1 MLSFVDKNIS
11 ILIGCVRSYIKGDET
26 MDEVAGVILAGGK
39 SRRMGTDKAFL
50 TVGRDAMIERAALEL
65 GKVFKEILISG
76 GDEGT
81 GARLGLRVV
90 PDLIKGWGP
99 LSGIHASLLAARS
112 RKCLVVPCDMPF
124 LSAELAKI
132 MVELSRGYDVTVPQH
147 GDYLQPLFAVYDKN
161 CLPAVEEALN
171 NGRHKVVDF
180 YSRVRVKYV
189 SEALLKGAADI
200 DTVFFNVNTPL
211 DLEKA
216 RIIEKKRD
224 KVRRTNC

>member
-1 MLSFVDKNIS
+1 MKLK
-11 ILIGCVRSYIKGDET
+11 
-26 MDEVAGVILAGGK
+26 
-39 SRRMGTDKAFL
+39 
-50 TVGRDAMIERAALEL
+50 
-65 GKVFKEILISG
+65 KVFKEILISG
-76 GDEGT
+76 GDEEI

-90 PDLIKGWGP
+90 PDLIQGWGP
-99 LSGIHASLLAARS
+99 LSGIHATLLAARS

-124 LSAELAKI
+124 LNADLARI
-132 MVELSRGYDVTVPQH
+132 MADLSDGYDVTVPQH

-161 CLPAVEEALN
+161 CIPAVEEALR

-180 YSRVRVKYV
+180 YPRVRVKYV
-189 SEALLKGAADI
+189 SETLLRAAADI

-216 RIIEKKRD
+216 RMMDKKRK

>member
-1 MLSFVDKNIS
+1 MA
-11 ILIGCVRSYIKGDET
+11 C
-26 MDEVAGVILAGGK
+26 VAGVILAGGK

-50 TVGRDAMIERAALEL
+50 TVGREAMIENAAMEL
-65 GKVFKEILISG
+65 KKVFKEILISG
-76 GDEGT
+76 GEEET
-81 GARLGLRVV
+81 GVHLGLKVV

-124 LSAELAKI
+124 ISADLAKI
-132 MVELSRGYDVTVPQH
+132 MAELSQGYDVTVPQH

-161 CLPAVEEALN
+161 CIPAVEEALR

-180 YSRVRVKYV
+180 YPRVRVKYV
-189 SEALLKGAADI
+189 SETILRAAADI

-216 RIIEKKRD
+216 RIIKKR
-224 KVRRTNC
+224 KKARRTNC

>member
-1 MLSFVDKNIS
+1 MV
-11 ILIGCVRSYIKGDET
+11 
-26 MDEVAGVILAGGK
+26 EVAGVILAGGK
-39 SRRMGTDKAFL
+39 SRRMGRDKAFL
-50 TVGRDAMIERAALEL
+50 TVGRDAMIERAAEEL
-65 GKVFKEILISG
+65 KKIFKEVLISG
-76 GDEGT
+76 GDAET
-81 GARLGLRVV
+81 GERLGLKVV
-90 PDLIKGWGP
+90 PDLIRGWGP

-124 LSAELAKI
+124 ISAELAKI
-132 MVELSRGYDVTVPQH
+132 MVELSDSYDVTVPQH

-161 CLPAVEEALN
+161 CIPAVEEALN

-180 YSRVRVKYV
+180 YPRVRVKYV
-189 SEALLKGAADI
+189 SEAILRGVADI

-216 RIIEKKRD
+216 RIMEKKSN

>member
-1 MLSFVDKNIS
+1 MV
-11 ILIGCVRSYIKGDET
+11 
-26 MDEVAGVILAGGK
+26 EVAGVILSGGK

-50 TVGRDAMIERAALEL
+50 TVGRDAMIERAAVEL
-65 GKVFKEILISG
+65 GKVFKEVLISG
-76 GDEGT
+76 GDEET
-81 GARLGLRVV
+81 GARLGLKVV

-99 LSGIHASLLAARS
+99 LSGIHATLLAARS
-112 RKCLVVPCDMPF
+112 QKCLVVPCDMPF

-132 MVELSRGYDVTVPQH
+132 MVELSDGYDVTVPQH
-147 GDYLQPLFAVYDKN
+147 GDYLQPLFAIYDKN
-161 CLPAVEEALN
+161 CIPAIEEALVN
-171 NGRHKVVDF
+171 SRHKVVDF
-180 YSRVRVKYV
+180 YPRVRVKYV
-189 SEALLKGAADI
+189 SEALLRDTADI